1 MTYDTLQE
9 ARNDWEHG
17 LEAKA
22 LQKPVEDTAI
32 VLTEEEDTEAEERYG
47 VIRYFKTTG
56 TTDVKWRVSV
66 DKSDVDLEEAFEE
79 AVDQLARLLKQ
90 QD

>member
-1 MTYDTLQE
+1 MAYETLQE

-17 LEAKA
+17 LEPQA

-32 VLTEEEDTEAEERYG
+32 ALTKEKDTEAEERYG
-47 VIRYFKTTG
+47 VIRYFKTTE
-56 TTDVKWRVSV
+56 DKWSVSV

-79 AVDQLARLLKQ
+79 AVDQLTRLLKQ
-90 QD
+90 QN